1 MKRILMMLVGLVAL
15 LGFAQASNATSA
27 KAKQPMAVLI
37 AADWCGNCKLLEPKL
52 QEASRDFEDK
62 IQFVSFDV
70 TDEKAWF
77 KSKQEAYVL
86 GVPKLL
92 NGKLAVGWVAL
103 FDRNGNQVGKLMQ
116 DMSVQDMHKAL
127 QALATTQG

>member
-1 MKRILMMLVGLVAL
+1 MKRILTMLVSVVVLF
-15 LGFAQASNATSA
+15 GFAQASNATSA
-27 KAKQPMAVLI
+27 KAKQPMAVMI
-37 AADWCGNCKLLEPKL
+37 SADWCGNCKILEPKL
-52 QEASRDFEDK
+52 QEAAKDFKGK

-92 NGKLAVGWVAL
+92 NGKLTVGWVAL
-103 FDRNGNQVGKLMQ
+103 FDRNGNQVGKIVQ
-116 DMSVQDMHKAL
+116 DMSVEDMENAL
-127 QALATTQG
+127 QALAASKA

>member
-1 MKRILMMLVGLVAL
+1 MKRMLTMLVSLLVL
-15 LGFAQASNATSA
+15 LGFAQASNARLA
-27 KAKQPMAVLI
+27 EAKQPMAVMI
-37 AADWCGNCKLLEPKL
+37 SAEWCGNCKVLEPKL
-52 QEASRDFEDK
+52 QEASKDFKGK
-62 IQFVSFDV
+62 IRFVSFDV

-103 FDRNGNQVGKLMQ
+103 FDSNGQQVGKIVQ
-116 DMSVQDMHKAL
+116 DMSVDDMESAL
-127 QALATTQG
+127 QALAAS